1 MAVLTKYNFRIMGK
15 ENSKKMLKEGF
26 KANAFEALEM
36 GLISEVVPHEK
47 LLSRAQVEEQL
58 ILAQTFLIN
67 HDRSWERSG

>member
-1 MAVLTKYNFRIMGK
+1 MKVFSKYTFRIMGK
-15 ENSKKMLKEGF
+15 ENSNKMLKEGF

-58 ILAQTFLIN
+58 ILTQTFLIN